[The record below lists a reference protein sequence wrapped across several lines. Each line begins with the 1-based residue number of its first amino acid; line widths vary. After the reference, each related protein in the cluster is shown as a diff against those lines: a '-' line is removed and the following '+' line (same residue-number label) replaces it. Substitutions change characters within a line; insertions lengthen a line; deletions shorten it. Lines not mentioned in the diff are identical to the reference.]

1 MAKTPS
7 SMIPLGTQA
16 PDFVLYDVV
25 SEKMVSL
32 SSLRSPVATVIC
44 FICNHCPF
52 VIHIN
57 AGLIAVANDY
67 QKKGVQFIAICSNNA
82 ETYPEDSPQ
91 RMKETAEIL
100 HYPFPYLWD
109 ETQAVAKAYHAACTP
124 DFFMFDAALRCVYR
138 GQMDDA
144 RPSNDIPVTGYDL
157 RQALD
162 NVLSNQ
168 AVTTL
173 QKPSL
178 GCNIKWK

>member
-7 SMIPLGTQA
+7 TMIPLGTQA
-16 PDFVLYDVV
+16 PDFVLYDVA
-25 SEKMVSL
+25 SEKMLSL
-32 SSLRSPVATVIC
+32 SALRSPVATVIA

-52 VIHIN
+52 VLHIN
-57 AGLIAVANDY
+57 AGLIAVAQAY
-67 QKKGVQFIAICSNNA
+67 QKQGIQFIAICSNNA

-91 RMKETAEIL
+91 RMKEVAQTL

-124 DFFMFDAALRCVYR
+124 DFYIFDAELCCVYR

-144 RPSNDIPVTGYDL
+144 RPGNDIPVTGHDL

-162 NVLSNQ
+162 NIVNHEPVSI
-168 AVTTL
+168 L